1 MRRRSVVPAILAV
14 LLIVPTVW
22 SAPGPAVHR
31 PRTGRP
37 ARVRPAQ
44 NQTARALTDALNAIL
59 QSGDLSRT
67 SVGMRVIEADTGRVV
82 FNHNPEL
89 PLKPASNMKV
99 MTSATVLSLLR
110 PEYVFTTGFYASAR
124 PVNGVVKGDLYIK
137 GSGSPQL
144 VGEQWWL
151 MAREIRAR
159 GITRVEGDL
168 VGDDG
173 YFDTKDRPD
182 GWPGPSED
190 AFYNAPVSAL
200 SADYSAVTIVVR
212 PTSEG
217 AAPDVFLTPY
227 STFFK
232 VVNRAV
238 TRGGSSNL
246 RVGRQFDGQQN
257 TIVVEGSIS
266 SKSAPSVSYRCVEQP
281 TLYAL
286 ASFKEAAAKEGITIT
301 GAERRGTLP
310 DKPWKVYEHESLPLA
325 ELVRTMNKMS
335 NNYMAESFLKTLGS
349 ETSGAPGTSEKG
361 AAAVRSFLEG
371 LGVETKGLIIR
382 DGSGLSHENRLTAAA
397 LAAVLVGMYRDFESY
412 PEFMA
417 SLPIGGVDGTLDRR
431 MVGGPAQ
438 RRIRAKTGHLD
449 GVSSLSGYAFTHQ
462 GKVLAF
468 SILVNEQRG
477 ADVWKVRRSID
488 RLCSAMVESD
498 LPAAESA
505 GIQRHGP
512 LEGMAGN
519 AGH

>member
-1 MRRRSVVPAILAV
+1 VTRRTTLLAIAFV
-14 LLIVPTVW
+14 ALLIQPV
-22 SAPGPAVHR
+22 SGAPA
-31 PRTGRP
+31 P
-37 ARVRPAQ
+37 ARPP
-44 NQTARALTDALNAIL
+44 RALPDALNGII

-67 SVGMRVIEADTGRVV
+67 SLGIRVIEADTGRVV
-82 FNHNPEL
+82 FNHNAEL

-99 MTSATVLSLLR
+99 MTSAAVLSLLR
-110 PEYVFTTGFYASAR
+110 PEYVFTTGFYAASR
-124 PVNGVVKGDLYIK
+124 PVNGVVRGDLFIK

-151 MAREIRAR
+151 MARELRAR

-173 YFDTKDRPD
+173 YFDDKDRPD
-182 GWPGPSED
+182 GWPGAGED
-190 AFYNAPVSAL
+190 AFYNAPISAL
-200 SADYSAVTIVVR
+200 AADFSAVTIVVR
-212 PTSEG
+212 PAGEG
-217 AAPDVFLTPY
+217 VSPEVFLTPF
-227 STFFK
+227 SSFFK

-238 TRGGSSNL
+238 TRGGNSNL
-246 RVGRQFDGQQN
+246 RVGRQFDGEQN
-257 TIVVEGSIS
+257 SIIVEGNIS
-266 SKSAPSVSYRCVEQP
+266 AKSAPSVSYRCVEQP
-281 TLYAL
+281 TMYAL
-286 ASFKEAAAKEGITIT
+286 SAFKEAAAKEGIAIA
-301 GAERRGTLP
+301 GVMRRGALP
-310 DKPWKVYEHESLPLA
+310 AGAWKVYEHESLPLA

-349 ETSGAPGTSEKG
+349 ETSGVPGTSEKG

-371 LGVETKGLIIR
+371 LGVDTHGLIIR
-382 DGSGLSHENRLTAAA
+382 DGSGLSHENRLTAAS
-397 LAAVLVGMYRDFESY
+397 LSAVLVGMYRDFESY

-438 RRIRAKTGHLD
+438 RRIRAKTGHLN

-468 SILVNEQRG
+468 AILVNEQRG

-498 LPAAESA
+498 LPNPEAAEVR
-505 GIQRHGP
+505 RHGP
-512 LEGMAGN
+512 IRTSP
-519 AGH
+519 GH